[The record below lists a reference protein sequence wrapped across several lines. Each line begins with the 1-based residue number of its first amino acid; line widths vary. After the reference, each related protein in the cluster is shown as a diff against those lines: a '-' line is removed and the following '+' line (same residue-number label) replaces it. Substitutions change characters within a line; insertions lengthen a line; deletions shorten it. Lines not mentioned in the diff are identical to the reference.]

1 PRRGSQVS
9 DGIFL
14 PAHESR
20 APSSLPTL
28 DRRLGRH
35 HVHEARG
42 VLPQQLMAQHVP
54 ELGFPEGAQI
64 FVEIPQA
71 SIEGDCLDAA
81 SSARTV
87 NAFAAVMPAASA
99 STAT

>member
-1 PRRGSQVS
+1 
-9 DGIFL
+9 
-14 PAHESR
+14 
-20 APSSLPTL
+20 
-28 DRRLGRH
+28 
-35 HVHEARG
+35 
-42 VLPQQLMAQHVP
+42 MAQHVP